1 MGGITI
7 LAFTFGTVAPLPH
20 AHTYMRVEQSKPTC
34 NGRRLALEG
43 SIFAPTSSFYIG
55 CEW

>member
-1 MGGITI
+1 MI

-20 AHTYMRVEQSKPTC
+20 AHTYMRVEQSKLAC
-34 NGRRLALEG
+34 NGRRLTLEG
-43 SIFAPTSSFYIG
+43 SIFAPTSSFFIG